1 MYFRGLAAAVLAR
14 HERSEWQQGID
25 IRSITAI

>member
-1 MYFRGLAAAVLAR
+1 MYSRGLAAPIPPR

-25 IRSITAI
+25 IRSIPEL